1 MKFSNKVSILEQT
14 PIRKF
19 YPYAEK
25 AKAQGKKVYGLNIGQ
40 PDIKT
45 PEIFMK
51 AIREFDEKVLAYAPS
66 YGIPQLREAVSGYY
80 KRIGVDFSPEEI
92 LITMGGSE
100 AINLVMTC
108 ILNPGDEV
116 LMAEPFYTNY
126 RAFTGQAEGK
136 IVPIKTTASDGYHYA
151 DKEKIESA
159 ITDRTKAIAVV
170 NPGNPTGV
178 VLTKDEMRLI
188 ANIAKRHHLFL
199 ICDEVYREF
208 VYDGLEMTSFA
219 EFEDVKDNVVIV
231 DSISKRFSA
240 CGARCGSIATK
251 NKELIGHLYKLL
263 QTRLCAP
270 TLEQVGATALYH
282 LDPSY
287 FDDIKKEYEHRRN
300 VSYEA
305 LQEIDGI
312 ICKKPQGAFYIT
324 CQLPVDNAEKFLVW
338 LLREYD
344 LNGET
349 TMFAPAA
356 GFYATKGVG
365 QSDMRIAY
373 VLEAEEMRKGI
384 NVIKEGIKEYNR
396 QGR

>member
-1 MKFSNKVSILEQT
+1 MEFSKKVSALEQT

-19 YPYAEK
+19 MPFADEARAE
-25 AKAQGKKVYGLNIGQ
+25 GKKVYTLNIGQ

-45 PEIFMK
+45 PDVFME
-51 AIREFDEKVLAYAPS
+51 AIRNFDEKVLKYAPS
-66 YGIPQLREAVSGYY
+66 YGIPELRNAVSEYY
-80 KRIGVDFSPEEI
+80 KRIGVEFTPEDI

-136 IVPIKTTASDGYHYA
+136 VTPIKTTASDGYHYA
-151 DKEKIESA
+151 DREKIENA
-159 ITDRTKAIAVV
+159 ITPRTKAIGVV

-178 VLTKDEMRLI
+178 VLTKEEMRLI
-188 ANIAKRHHLFL
+188 ADIAKEHDLFL
-199 ICDEVYREF
+199 VCDEVYREF
-208 VYDGLEMTSFA
+208 VYDGLKMSSFA
-219 EFEDVKDNVVIV
+219 EFDDVRDRVVII
-231 DSISKRFSA
+231 DSVSKRFSA

-251 NKELIGHLYKLL
+251 NRELIEHLYKLL

-270 TLEQVGATALYH
+270 TLEQIGSTALYG
-282 LDPSY
+282 LEPNY
-287 FDDIKKEYEHRRN
+287 FDEIKKEYEHRRN

-338 LLREYD
+338 LLKEFD

-349 TMFAPAA
+349 AMFAPAA

-365 QSDMRIAY
+365 QSDIRLAY
-373 VLEAEEMRKGI
+373 VLDAEEMRKGI
-384 NVIKEGIKEYNR
+384 NIIKEGIIEYNKTQR
-396 QGR
+396 